1 MDAQQ
6 LNRQQTTLRKTDR
19 HHSAIFG
26 NIARN
31 PIVNGVGGSIGVA
44 IQIFAGRHAIMEPRI
59 RALTET
65 EFTGTSLLQHERRA
79 QRREIVV
86 GRYVTH
92 HVGQISLIGTPAVQ
106 AEEQRASW
114 SRITTPARILHV
126 RDLQRLAEPP
136 RNHLRFAPDQTGRGV
151 WIAGIVGIAG
161 FVLAYFTHASNIPV
175 SASQSSQSLEGL
187 GRWAACKRADSPTD
201 WRNPPVEGKKKPRW
215 REDHR
220 GEKGERRRKGS
231 IVGNCCGFLVGSFA
245 DISYISRRC

>member
-1 MDAQQ
+1 
-6 LNRQQTTLRKTDR
+6 
-19 HHSAIFG
+19 
-26 NIARN
+26 
-31 PIVNGVGGSIGVA
+31 
-44 IQIFAGRHAIMEPRI
+44 MEPRI

-86 GRYVTH
+86 GSYVTH

-114 SRITTPARILHV
+114 SRIATPARILHV

-151 WIAGIVGIAG
+151 RIAGVVGIAG

-175 SASQSSQSLEGL
+175 SAGQSSQSLEGL
-187 GRWAACKRADSPTD
+187 GR
-201 WRNPPVEGKKKPRW
+201 
-215 REDHR
+215 
-220 GEKGERRRKGS
+220 
-231 IVGNCCGFLVGSFA
+231 
-245 DISYISRRC
+245 